1 MTNIY
6 SKFKRNHNA
15 SPAQDPTVELSPLAR
30 QVLQTVQIEYR
41 LPESRSPE
49 QQLQRKPL
57 STDGVARPPG
67 FSVEI
72 PSRQPQVVVQ
82 IPQPSNEFRRDD
94 YAAVPDSPKRR
105 KLYDSAR
112 DNEAALRFRTQREQ
126 GDAAIIQF
134 QDLLLEI
141 FETQD
146 RLELDASNDV
156 TPRESPFFEVAD
168 DEEEF
173 KLRLAVATLE
183 RLQATLKL
191 LVDLNR
197 LSDILPEH
205 LKRLQQL
212 CETSID
218 AASGLNLRL
227 SQIASDEDL
236 STWRS
241 RIKRA
246 TNGALNACVFLYTAL
261 GNRSDQS
268 LPSADTLRLIPNLLV
283 NVYES
288 CLIPIIESRR
298 DGQDADLFGHA
309 LGNQGA
315 LKILLDVCRKVLDLL
330 ASCCVQVAGAADCV
344 NTTEFLAAKLIF
356 VQNASAEK
364 ASALGS
370 QNYERVRKQAMFSLA
385 RLYAAY
391 PEQRAPILD
400 EVLSSLDRLT
410 STSRSARQ
418 YKLRDGKSIMLIS
431 ALFMQLVQTAALES
445 SHKRPGPR
453 TIKHRVNGSVNASDE
468 EEDEMDV
475 DAERDQDSEQDAIS
489 RLRAKADQL
498 FVPASKSG
506 QEIVLYMVGKA
517 SKVSKTGDSPYRN
530 VLDLFV
536 EDLVNLLP
544 LPEWPAAE
552 LLLRM
557 LAARMTE
564 LASTEKAAGIKN
576 MALESLGSMGSAIS
590 DCRATARSLASGLSR
605 EPEHHDRGAAARLA
619 KMTDEHFAAGLQPQ
633 DMFSSSGPFAIT
645 SNHYDTRVRE
655 SLRAKSARSFFLA
668 QYAKLFCMVQQSAAS
683 DGQDTP
689 GQAVFLLDQLSD
701 TALDSSPS
709 ATIEDPHQASLA
721 YLLSIL
727 NLGFCRRYEPIIRT
741 LLSSLSSDQAQ
752 VRSRSLKSV
761 VTILEMD
768 SSLLDRD
775 PTIADDVFRCASD
788 ESAMVRD
795 AALSVIAKFIISKP
809 ALEEK
814 GIKRLLECASD
825 NKVAVQKRSI
835 ILLAEIYAQEHRP
848 RLRAAIAQTFL
859 RRTADMEE
867 NISDLAKRTLTDAW
881 ILSSLALISDQVD
894 LAKSKIAVANL
905 TSHIVDTLQHEP
917 SEMSG
922 LLTKYLNWLLKNA
935 KTAERVSELLNSIV
949 EVLFQSTIDGS
960 ATASSLMTLVAIAE
974 ARPQSV
980 APQQLSHL
988 KRYLGNISSEED
1000 LPLFR
1005 SVIGIFRHVLPR
1017 LSISHQ
1023 TLLRDIQGDLM
1034 RSITK
1039 LARRIEL
1046 DEVMSCLRTIDGV
1059 LGSNI
1064 RFVRLLGSIVSQI
1077 GSPAVND
1084 SMRTRLIRIGGALG
1098 KHIDLDQ
1105 LPVDGAIPSFR
1116 GGSVAGFLTDIIY
1129 PYAAKN
1135 ETESLQ
1141 LVALESLG
1149 GICQAWPAQF
1159 NKTHIR
1165 KLFQSA
1171 LACGDAQAQ
1180 VRGSS
1185 RAQGIVLTVFEE
1197 LYSSLAVI
1205 KDEPDEDE
1213 EATIETQDLKKMGG
1227 SKKAQDDNSALTT
1240 MANHIFPQIA
1250 RIALSE
1256 EDERALLSVRFLSSV
1271 ALRGMFH
1278 PKDYAHVFLALETSS
1293 DPEIRAAA
1301 EKAHQLSH
1309 QHHESHWERE
1319 YVNAVRQA
1327 FLYQQKH
1334 SEDPSGTR
1342 QGEAKL
1348 ASCFNVVNSSGSKY
1362 VKKFISNLISKL
1374 STDFT
1379 KLDISKPIPDH
1390 VLFVRFVAQNI
1401 AFFDYAKVDDLLH
1414 TVLQLELL
1422 FGKNGSEI
1430 SQAIEANI
1438 PTATEPVPT
1447 EVHVESSDGPTL
1459 VNGDTQAFTDGEGP
1473 PIPFAPAPVS
1483 EVDPDLL
1490 KRLAAASCA
1499 VTMISEAKAHLKRQ
1513 YGIARDVKEAMQQNK
1528 QSKESTKPPL
1538 KVHGVSGDRFWT
1550 KTTSVLSSLE
1560 KTDAMMVQCRVFHGL
1575 MTVDEEVRVGEED
1588 DEFRESYSA
1597 SVDPE
1602 ALPAPK
1608 RGRKRKSEANSTGGT
1623 PKRARGRPRKS
1634 MNERR
1639 RSASVSSH
1647 EDPDA
1652 EYWERGKDTTIKRS
1666 AHFGRPQGPNVQHEG
1681 IKKVIERVELTT

>member
-1 MTNIY
+1 MN
-6 SKFKRNHNA
+6 
-15 SPAQDPTVELSPLAR
+15 
-30 QVLQTVQIEYR
+30 
-41 LPESRSPE
+41 RSA
-49 QQLQRKPL
+49 
-57 STDGVARPPG
+57 D
-67 FSVEI
+67 
-72 PSRQPQVVVQ
+72 
-82 IPQPSNEFRRDD
+82 
-94 YAAVPDSPKRR
+94 
-105 KLYDSAR
+105 
-112 DNEAALRFRTQREQ
+112 
-126 GDAAIIQF
+126 II
-134 QDLLLEI
+134 
-141 FETQD
+141 
-146 RLELDASNDV
+146 
-156 TPRESPFFEVAD
+156 
-168 DEEEF
+168 
-173 KLRLAVATLE
+173 
-183 RLQATLKL
+183 
-191 LVDLNR
+191 
-197 LSDILPEH
+197 PEH

-212 CETSID
+212 CEISID

-227 SQIASDEDL
+227 SQSASDEDL

-246 TNGALNACVFLYTAL
+246 TNGAMTACVFLYTAL

-268 LPSADTLRLIPNLLV
+268 VPSTETLHSIPNLLI
-283 NVYES
+283 NVYET
-288 CLIPIIESRR
+288 CLIPIVESRK
-298 DGQDADLFGHA
+298 DGQEADLFNHTA
-309 LGNQGA
+309 SNQED
-315 LKILLDVCRKVLDLL
+315 LKRLLDACRKVLDLL
-330 ASCCVQVAGAADCV
+330 ALCCVQVAGAADCV

-356 VQNASAEK
+356 VQNAPTEK

-391 PEQRAPILD
+391 PEQRSPILD
-400 EVLSSLDRLT
+400 EVLSSLDRLP

-431 ALFMQLVQTAALES
+431 ALFMQLVQTAAVES
-445 SHKRPGPR
+445 PHKGPKPRP
-453 TIKHRVNGSVNASDE
+453 TKHRIHGNVDASDE
-468 EEDEMDV
+468 DEDDMDV
-475 DAERDQDSEQDAIS
+475 DVAGSQSGEEDDIS

-564 LASTEKAAGIKN
+564 LASTEKTAGIKN

-590 DCRATARSLASGLSR
+590 DCRATARSLASNLSR
-605 EPEHHDRGAAARLA
+605 EPEDHDRGVAASLA
-619 KMTDEHFAAGLQPQ
+619 KMTDEHFVAGLQPQ
-633 DMFSSSGPFAIT
+633 DLFGSSGPFAIT
-645 SNHYDTRVRE
+645 SNYYYMRVRE

-668 QYAKLFCMVQQSAAS
+668 QYAKLFCMVQQSAAG
-683 DGQDTP
+683 DGQKPSARALD
-689 GQAVFLLDQLSD
+689 LLDQLSD
-701 TALDSSPS
+701 AALDSSTS
-709 ATIEDPHQASLA
+709 TNIGDPHQANLA

-768 SSLLDRD
+768 PSLLDRD

-814 GIKRLLECASD
+814 GIKRLLECAGD

-835 ILLAEIYAQEHRP
+835 SLLADIYAHEHRP
-848 RLRAAIAQTFL
+848 RLKSAIAQTFL
-859 RRTADMEE
+859 RRTVDIEE
-867 NISDLAKRTLTDAW
+867 GVSDLAKRTLTDAW
-881 ILSSLALISDQVD
+881 ILSSLAILSDQGD
-894 LAKSKIAVANL
+894 LAKSKIAIANL

-917 SEMSG
+917 TEMSS
-922 LLTKYLNWLLKNA
+922 LLTRYLTWLLKNA
-935 KTAERVSELLNSIV
+935 KTPERIGKLLNSIV

-960 ATASSLMTLVAIAE
+960 ATASSLMTLVAFAE

-1017 LSISHQ
+1017 LSMSHQ

-1034 RSITK
+1034 HSITK

-1064 RFVRLLGSIVSQI
+1064 RFVRLLGSIVNQI
-1077 GSPAVND
+1077 GSAGVND
-1084 SMRTRLIRIGGALG
+1084 SMRTRLIRIAGALG

-1105 LPVDGAIPSFR
+1105 LPINGSIPSFR
-1116 GGSVAGFLTDIIY
+1116 GGSVAGFLTDVIQ
-1129 PYAAKN
+1129 PYAARS

-1149 GICQAWPAQF
+1149 GLCQAWPAQF
-1159 NKTHIR
+1159 NKTNIR
-1165 KLFQSA
+1165 KLFQDI
-1171 LACGDAQAQ
+1171 LARGDAQNE
-1180 VRGSS
+1180 VIGSS
-1185 RAQGIVLTVFEE
+1185 KAQIIALTVFEE
-1197 LYSSLAVI
+1197 LYSSLAII
-1205 KDEPDEDE
+1205 KDDPDQEE
-1213 EATIETQDLKKMGG
+1213 EATTETQDLKKMGG

-1240 MANHIFPQIA
+1240 MANHVFPPIA
-1250 RIALSE
+1250 CIALSE
-1256 EDERALLSVRFLSSV
+1256 VDERALLAVRFLSSV

-1278 PKDYAHVFLALETSS
+1278 PKDYAHVFLALETSA

-1301 EKAHQLSH
+1301 EKAHLLSH

-1327 FLYQQKH
+1327 FLYQQNH

-1342 QGEAKL
+1342 QGKAKL

-1362 VKKFISNLISKL
+1362 VKKFISNLISRL
-1374 STDFT
+1374 STDFS
-1379 KLDISKPIPDH
+1379 KLDVTKAIPDH
-1390 VLFVRFVAQNI
+1390 VLFVRFVSQNI
-1401 AFFDYAKVDDLLH
+1401 AFFDYAKLDDLLH
-1414 TVLQLELL
+1414 TVLQLEIL
-1422 FGKNGSEI
+1422 FSKNGAEV

-1438 PTATEPVPT
+1438 PSATEPVPT
-1447 EVHVESSDGPTL
+1447 EVNIESSDGPTL
-1459 VNGDTQAFTDGEGP
+1459 VNHDAHASTEGASP
-1473 PIPFAPAPVS
+1473 PPPPAPAIVS

-1513 YGIARDVKEAMQQNK
+1513 YGISRDVKEAMQQHK
-1528 QSKESTKPPL
+1528 QSKDSTKPPL
-1538 KVHGVSGDRFWT
+1538 KVHGISGDRFWT
-1550 KTTSVLSSLE
+1550 NTTSILSSLGNS
-1560 KTDAMMVQCRVFHGL
+1560 DAMMVRCRVFHAL
-1575 MTVDEEVRVGEED
+1575 MTIDEEVRVGEED

-1602 ALPAPK
+1602 ALQAPK
-1608 RGRKRKSEANSTGGT
+1608 RGRKRKSEANSAGGT
-1623 PKRARGRPRKS
+1623 PKRPRGRPRNS
-1634 MNERR
+1634 FNERR
-1639 RSASVSSH
+1639 RSSSVSSR
-1647 EDPDA
+1647 EDPEA
-1652 EYWERGKDTTIKRS
+1652 EYWE
-1666 AHFGRPQGPNVQHEG
+1666 
-1681 IKKVIERVELTT
+1681 

>member
-1 MTNIY
+1 MTNVY
-6 SKFKRNHNA
+6 SKFKRNHNESLTQA
-15 SPAQDPTVELSPLAR
+15 PNVELSPLAR

-41 LPESRSPE
+41 SPESRSPE
-49 QQLQRKPL
+49 RQLQRKPL
-57 STDGVARPPG
+57 STNGIAQPPG
-67 FSVEI
+67 FSGEI

-112 DNEAALRFRTQREQ
+112 DNKAALRFRTQREQ
-126 GDAAIIQF
+126 GDAAIVQF

-156 TPRESPFFEVAD
+156 TPGESPFFEVPG

-173 KLRLAVATLE
+173 KLRLAVPTLE

-191 LVDLNR
+191 LVDLKR

-227 SQIASDEDL
+227 SHSASDEDL
-236 STWRS
+236 STWKS
-241 RIKRA
+241 RVKRA
-246 TNGALNACVFLYTAL
+246 TNGTLNACVFLYTAL

-268 LPSADTLRLIPNLLV
+268 LPSAETLHSIPNLLV
-283 NVYES
+283 NVYET
-288 CLIPIIESRR
+288 CLIPIIESRK

-309 LGNQGA
+309 VGNQCDF
-315 LKILLDVCRKVLDLL
+315 KILLDVCRKVLDLL

-356 VQNASAEK
+356 VQNASTEK

-391 PEQRAPILD
+391 PEQRSPILD

-445 SHKRPGPR
+445 SHKRPRPR
-453 TIKHRVNGSVNASDE
+453 TIKHHVKGSVDASDE

-475 DAERDQDSEQDAIS
+475 DADRDQDSDQDAIS

-605 EPEHHDRGAAARLA
+605 EPEHHNRGAAARLA
-619 KMTDEHFAAGLQPQ
+619 RMTDEHFAASLQPQ
-633 DMFSSSGPFAIT
+633 DVFSSSGPFAVT
-645 SNHYDTRVRE
+645 SSYYDTRVRE

-668 QYAKLFCMVQQSAAS
+668 QYAKLFCMVQQSTAS

-689 GQAVFLLDQLSD
+689 SWAVFLLDQLSAA
-701 TALDSSPS
+701 ALDSSTS
-709 ATIEDPHQASLA
+709 ATIEDPHQANLA

-795 AALSVIAKFIISKP
+795 AALSVIAKFIISNP

-835 ILLAEIYAQEHRP
+835 VLLADIYAQEHRP
-848 RLRAAIAQTFL
+848 RLKAAIAQTFL
-859 RRTADMEE
+859 RRTVDMEE
-867 NISDLAKRTLTDAW
+867 NVSDLAKRTLTDAW
-881 ILSSLALISDQVD
+881 ILSSLVLISDQAD
-894 LAKSKIAVANL
+894 LAKSKIAIANF

-917 SEMSG
+917 TEMSS
-922 LLTKYLNWLLKNA
+922 LLTKYLTWLLKNA
-935 KTAERVSELLNSIV
+935 KTAERVCELLDSIV

-974 ARPQSV
+974 ARPQAV

-1005 SVIGIFRHVLPR
+1005 SVIGIVRHVLPR

-1023 TLLRDIQGDLM
+1023 TLLRDIQADLM
-1034 RSITK
+1034 HSITK

-1059 LGSNI
+1059 LGSNV

-1105 LPVDGAIPSFR
+1105 LPVTGAIPSFK
-1116 GGSVAGFLTDIIY
+1116 GGSVAGFLTDVIY
-1129 PYAAKN
+1129 PYAAKS

-1149 GICQAWPAQF
+1149 GICQAWPAQY
-1159 NKTHIR
+1159 NKANVR
-1165 KLFQSA
+1165 KLFQSV
-1171 LACGDAQAQ
+1171 LAAGDAAQAQ
-1180 VRGSS
+1180 VIGSS
-1185 RAQGIVLTVFEE
+1185 RAQVIVLTVFEE
-1197 LYSSLAVI
+1197 LYSSLAI
-1205 KDEPDEDE
+1205 AKDEPDEDE
-1213 EATIETQDLKKMGG
+1213 EATTETQDLKKMGG

-1256 EDERALLSVRFLSSV
+1256 KDERALLSVRFLSSV

-1293 DPEIRAAA
+1293 DPEIRVAA
-1301 EKAHQLSH
+1301 EKAHLLSH

-1327 FLYQQKH
+1327 FLYQQRH
-1334 SEDPSGTR
+1334 SQDPSGTR
-1342 QGEAKL
+1342 QGKAKL

-1362 VKKFISNLISKL
+1362 VKKLISNLISKL

-1379 KLDISKPIPDH
+1379 KLDVTKPIPDH

-1401 AFFDYAKVDDLLH
+1401 AFFDYAKLDDLLH
-1414 TVLQLELL
+1414 TILQLEIL
-1422 FGKNGSEI
+1422 FGKNGAEI

-1459 VNGDTQAFTDGEGP
+1459 VNGDTQAFTEREGP
-1473 PIPFAPAPVS
+1473 PPPYAPAPVS

-1490 KRLAAASCA
+1490 NRLAAASCA

-1538 KVHGVSGDRFWT
+1538 KVHGISGDRFWT
-1550 KTTSVLSSLE
+1550 NTTSILSSLGN
-1560 KTDAMMVQCRVFHGL
+1560 TDAMMVQCRVFHAL
-1575 MTVDEEVRVGEED
+1575 MTIDEEVRVGEED

-1602 ALPAPK
+1602 ALQAPK
-1608 RGRKRKSEANSTGGT
+1608 RGRKRKSEANSAGGT
-1623 PKRARGRPRKS
+1623 PKRPRGRPRKS

-1639 RSASVSSH
+1639 RSSSVSSR
-1647 EDPDA
+1647 EDPDT
-1652 EYWERGKDTTIKRS
+1652 EYWE
-1666 AHFGRPQGPNVQHEG
+1666 
-1681 IKKVIERVELTT
+1681 